1 MKREDVKTI
10 IENAELSVDEKL
22 KSIMDMNGNDLNEIK
37 SKNKELQSK
46 VDEYSSYKSQLD
58 EVNKKLETYSTFEE
72 KANKYDEIFPK
83 YEQYNMAAII
93 DIKAGYGGE
102 EKLRK
107 INASAKKFKIKDEF
121 IEFATSKIGEVD
133 DYDSAFE
140 EFSKKN
146 PQYLES
152 KEKII
157 ETNPEMNGK
166 NKSSDVDLS
175 KLY

>member
-1 MKREDVKTI
+1 MKRDEVKTI

-46 VDEYSSYKSQLD
+46 VDEYSSYKSQFE

-83 YEQYNMAAII
+83 YEQFE
-93 DIKAGYGGE
+93 KE

-140 EFSKKN
+140 EFSKNN

-152 KEKII
+152 KEKVV
-157 ETNPEMNGK
+157 ETNPEMKGN
-166 NKSSDVDLS
+166 NNSSDADLS

>member
-1 MKREDVKTI
+1 MKRDEVKTI

-46 VDEYSSYKSQLD
+46 VDEYSSYKSQF
-58 EVNKKLETYSTFEE
+58 EEANKKLETYSTFEE
-72 KANKYDEIFPK
+72 KANKYDEILPK
-83 YEQYNMAAII
+83 YEQF
-93 DIKAGYGGE
+93 
-102 EKLRK
+102 EKDEKQRK

-121 IEFATSKIGEVD
+121 IEFATSKIGDVE

-140 EFSKKN
+140 EFSKNN

-152 KEKII
+152 KEKVV
-157 ETNPEMNGK
+157 ETNPEMKGN
-166 NKSSDVDLS
+166 NKSSDADLS

>member
-83 YEQYNMAAII
+83 YEQFE
-93 DIKAGYGGE
+93 KE

-140 EFSKKN
+140 EFSKNN

-152 KEKII
+152 KEKVV
-157 ETNPEMNGK
+157 ETNPEMKGN
-166 NKSSDVDLS
+166 NKSSHVDLS

>member
-1 MKREDVKTI
+1 MKRDEVKTI

-46 VDEYSSYKSQLD
+46 VDEYSSYKSQF
-58 EVNKKLETYSTFEE
+58 EEANKKLETYSIFEE
-72 KANKYDEIFPK
+72 KANKYDEILPK
-83 YEQYNMAAII
+83 YEQF
-93 DIKAGYGGE
+93 
-102 EKLRK
+102 EKDEKQRK

-121 IEFATSKIGEVD
+121 IEFATSKVGDVE

-140 EFSKKN
+140 EFSKNN

-152 KEKII
+152 KEIII
-157 ETNPEMNGK
+157 ETNPEMKGN
-166 NKSSDVDLS
+166 NKSSDADLS

>member
-1 MKREDVKTI
+1 MKRDEVKTI

-46 VDEYSSYKSQLD
+46 VDEYSSYKIQLD

-72 KANKYDEIFPK
+72 KANKYDEILPK
-83 YEQYNMAAII
+83 YEQFE
-93 DIKAGYGGE
+93 KE

-121 IEFATSKIGEVD
+121 IEFATSKVGDVE

-140 EFSKKN
+140 EFSKNN

-152 KEKII
+152 KERII
-157 ETNPEMNGK
+157 ETNPEMNGN
-166 NKSSDVDLS
+166 NKSSDADLS

>member
-1 MKREDVKTI
+1 MKRDEVKTI

-72 KANKYDEIFPK
+72 KANKYDEILPK
-83 YEQYNMAAII
+83 YEQFE
-93 DIKAGYGGE
+93 KE

-121 IEFATSKIGEVD
+121 IEFATSKIGDVE

-140 EFSKKN
+140 EFSKNN

-152 KEKII
+152 KEKVV
-157 ETNPEMNGK
+157 ETNPEMKGN

>member
-1 MKREDVKTI
+1 MKRDEVKTI

-46 VDEYSSYKSQLD
+46 VDEYSSYKSQFE

-72 KANKYDEIFPK
+72 KANKYDEILPK
-83 YEQYNMAAII
+83 YEQFE
-93 DIKAGYGGE
+93 KE

-107 INASAKKFKIKDEF
+107 INVSAKKFKIKDEF
-121 IEFATSKIGEVD
+121 IEFATSKIGDVE

-140 EFSKKN
+140 EFSKNN

-152 KEKII
+152 KEKVV
-157 ETNPEMNGK
+157 ETNPEMKGN

>member
-72 KANKYDEIFPK
+72 KANKYDEILPK
-83 YEQYNMAAII
+83 YEQFE
-93 DIKAGYGGE
+93 KE

-121 IEFATSKIGEVD
+121 IEFATSKVGDVE

-140 EFSKKN
+140 EFSKNN

-152 KEKII
+152 KEKVV
-157 ETNPEMNGK
+157 ETNPEMKGN
-166 NKSSDVDLS
+166 NNSSDADLS

>member
-1 MKREDVKTI
+1 MKRDEVKTI

-46 VDEYSSYKSQLD
+46 VDEYSSYKSQF
-58 EVNKKLETYSTFEE
+58 EEANKKLETYSTFEE
-72 KANKYDEIFPK
+72 KANKYDEILPK
-83 YEQYNMAAII
+83 YEQFE
-93 DIKAGYGGE
+93 KE

-121 IEFATSKIGEVD
+121 IEFATSKVGNVE

-140 EFSKKN
+140 EFSKNN

-152 KEKII
+152 KEKVV
-157 ETNPEMNGK
+157 ETNPEMKGN

>member
-1 MKREDVKTI
+1 MKRDEVKTI

-46 VDEYSSYKSQLD
+46 VDEYSSYKSQFE

-72 KANKYDEIFPK
+72 KANKYDEILPK
-83 YEQYNMAAII
+83 YEQFE
-93 DIKAGYGGE
+93 KE

-121 IEFATSKIGEVD
+121 IEFATSKVGDVE

-140 EFSKKN
+140 EFSKNN

-152 KEKII
+152 KEKVV
-157 ETNPEMNGK
+157 ETNPEMKGN
-166 NKSSDVDLS
+166 NNSSDADLS

>member
-1 MKREDVKTI
+1 MKRDEVKTI

-72 KANKYDEIFPK
+72 KANKYDEILPK
-83 YEQYNMAAII
+83 YEQFE
-93 DIKAGYGGE
+93 KE

-121 IEFATSKIGEVD
+121 IEFATSKVGDVE

-140 EFSKKN
+140 EFSKNN

-152 KEKII
+152 KEKVV
-157 ETNPEMNGK
+157 ETNPEMKGN

>member
-1 MKREDVKTI
+1 MKRDEVKTI

-46 VDEYSSYKSQLD
+46 VDEYSSYKSQF
-58 EVNKKLETYSTFEE
+58 EEANKKLETYSTFEE
-72 KANKYDEIFPK
+72 KANKYDQILPK
-83 YEQYNMAAII
+83 YEQFE
-93 DIKAGYGGE
+93 KE

-121 IEFATSKIGEVD
+121 IEFATSKVGDVE

-140 EFSKKN
+140 EFSKNN

-152 KEKII
+152 KEKVV
-157 ETNPEMNGK
+157 ETNPEMKGN
-166 NKSSDVDLS
+166 NNSSDADLS

>member
-1 MKREDVKTI
+1 MKRDEVKTI

-72 KANKYDEIFPK
+72 KANKYDEILPK
-83 YEQYNMAAII
+83 YEQFE
-93 DIKAGYGGE
+93 KE

-121 IEFATSKIGEVD
+121 IEFATSKVGDVE

-140 EFSKKN
+140 EFSKNN

-152 KEKII
+152 KEKVV
-157 ETNPEMNGK
+157 ETNPEMKGN
-166 NKSSDVDLS
+166 NNSSDADLS

>member
-1 MKREDVKTI
+1 MKRDEVKTI

-46 VDEYSSYKSQLD
+46 VDEYSSYKSQF
-58 EVNKKLETYSTFEE
+58 EEANKKLETYSTFEE
-72 KANKYDEIFPK
+72 KANKYDEILPK
-83 YEQYNMAAII
+83 YEQFE
-93 DIKAGYGGE
+93 KE

-121 IEFATSKIGEVD
+121 IEFATSKVGDVE
-133 DYDSAFE
+133 DYYSAFE
-140 EFSKKN
+140 EFSKNN

-152 KEKII
+152 KEKVV
-157 ETNPEMNGK
+157 ETNPEMKGN
-166 NKSSDVDLS
+166 NNSSDADLS

>member
-1 MKREDVKTI
+1 MKRDEVKTI

-46 VDEYSSYKSQLD
+46 VDEYSSYKSQFE

-72 KANKYDEIFPK
+72 KANKYDEILPK
-83 YEQYNMAAII
+83 YEQFE
-93 DIKAGYGGE
+93 KE

-121 IEFATSKIGEVD
+121 IEFATSKIGDVE

-140 EFSKKN
+140 EFSKNN

-152 KEKII
+152 KEKVV
-157 ETNPEMNGK
+157 ETNPEMKGN

>member
-1 MKREDVKTI
+1 MKRDEVKTI

-46 VDEYSSYKSQLD
+46 VDEYSSYKIQF
-58 EVNKKLETYSTFEE
+58 EEANKKLETYSTFEE
-72 KANKYDEIFPK
+72 KANKYDEILPK
-83 YEQYNMAAII
+83 YEQF
-93 DIKAGYGGE
+93 
-102 EKLRK
+102 EKDEKQRK

-121 IEFATSKIGEVD
+121 IEFATSKVGDVE

-140 EFSKKN
+140 EFSKNN

-152 KEKII
+152 KEIII
-157 ETNPEMNGK
+157 ETNPEMKGN
-166 NKSSDVDLS
+166 NKSSDADLS

>member
-83 YEQYNMAAII
+83 YEQFE
-93 DIKAGYGGE
+93 KE

-121 IEFATSKIGEVD
+121 IEFATSKVGEVE

-140 EFSKKN
+140 EFSKNN

-152 KEKII
+152 KEKVV
-157 ETNPEMNGK
+157 ETNPEMKGN

>member
-83 YEQYNMAAII
+83 YEQFE
-93 DIKAGYGGE
+93 KE

-157 ETNPEMNGK
+157 ETNPEMNGN

>member
-1 MKREDVKTI
+1 MKRDEVKTI

-46 VDEYSSYKSQLD
+46 VDEYSSYKSQF
-58 EVNKKLETYSTFEE
+58 EEANKKLETYSTFEE
-72 KANKYDEIFPK
+72 KANKYDEILPK
-83 YEQYNMAAII
+83 YEQF
-93 DIKAGYGGE
+93 
-102 EKLRK
+102 EKDEKQRK

-121 IEFATSKIGEVD
+121 IEFATSKVGDVE

-140 EFSKKN
+140 EFSKNN

-152 KEKII
+152 KEIII
-157 ETNPEMNGK
+157 ETNPEMKGN
-166 NKSSDVDLS
+166 NKSSDADLS

>member
-1 MKREDVKTI
+1 MKRDEVKTI
-10 IENAELSVDEKL
+10 IENAELSVDDKL

-46 VDEYSSYKSQLD
+46 VDEYSSYKSQF
-58 EVNKKLETYSTFEE
+58 EEANKKLETYSTFEE
-72 KANKYDEIFPK
+72 KANKYDEILPK
-83 YEQYNMAAII
+83 YEQFE
-93 DIKAGYGGE
+93 KE

-121 IEFATSKIGEVD
+121 IEFATSKVGDVE

-140 EFSKKN
+140 EFSKNN

-152 KEKII
+152 KEKVV
-157 ETNPEMNGK
+157 ETNPEMKGN

>member
-1 MKREDVKTI
+1 MKRDEVKTI

-46 VDEYSSYKSQLD
+46 VDEYSSYKSQIE

-72 KANKYDEIFPK
+72 KANKYDEILPK
-83 YEQYNMAAII
+83 YEQFE
-93 DIKAGYGGE
+93 KE

-121 IEFATSKIGEVD
+121 IEFATSKVGDVE

-140 EFSKKN
+140 EFSKNN

-152 KEKII
+152 KEKVV
-157 ETNPEMNGK
+157 ETNPEMKGN
-166 NKSSDVDLS
+166 NNSSDADLS

>member
-83 YEQYNMAAII
+83 YEQFE
-93 DIKAGYGGE
+93 KE

-140 EFSKKN
+140 EFSKNN

-152 KEKII
+152 KEKVV
-157 ETNPEMNGK
+157 ETNPEMKGN

>member
-1 MKREDVKTI
+1 MKRDEVKTI

-22 KSIMDMNGNDLNEIK
+22 KSIMDMHGNDLNEIK

-46 VDEYSSYKSQLD
+46 VDEYSSYKSQF
-58 EVNKKLETYSTFEE
+58 EEANKKLETYSTFEE
-72 KANKYDEIFPK
+72 KANKYDEILPK
-83 YEQYNMAAII
+83 YEQFE
-93 DIKAGYGGE
+93 KE

-121 IEFATSKIGEVD
+121 IEFATSKVGDVE

-140 EFSKKN
+140 EFSKNN

-152 KEKII
+152 KEKVV
-157 ETNPEMNGK
+157 ETNPEMKGN
-166 NKSSDVDLS
+166 NNSSDADLS

>member
-1 MKREDVKTI
+1 MKRDDVKTI

-46 VDEYSSYKSQLD
+46 VDEYSSYKSQF
-58 EVNKKLETYSTFEE
+58 EEANKKLETYSTFEE
-72 KANKYDEIFPK
+72 KANKYDEILPK
-83 YEQYNMAAII
+83 YEQF
-93 DIKAGYGGE
+93 
-102 EKLRK
+102 EKDEKQRK

-121 IEFATSKIGEVD
+121 IEFATSKVGDVE

-140 EFSKKN
+140 EFSKNN

-152 KEKII
+152 KEIII
-157 ETNPEMNGK
+157 ETNPEMKGN
-166 NKSSDVDLS
+166 NKSSDADLS

>member
-1 MKREDVKTI
+1 MKRDEVKTI

-46 VDEYSSYKSQLD
+46 VDEYSSYKSQF
-58 EVNKKLETYSTFEE
+58 EEANKKLETYSTFEE
-72 KANKYDEIFPK
+72 KANKYDEILPK
-83 YEQYNMAAII
+83 YEQFE
-93 DIKAGYGGE
+93 KE

-121 IEFATSKIGEVD
+121 IEFATSKVGEVE

-140 EFSKKN
+140 EFSKNN

-152 KEKII
+152 KEKVV
-157 ETNPEMNGK
+157 ETNPEMKGN
-166 NKSSDVDLS
+166 NNSSDADLS